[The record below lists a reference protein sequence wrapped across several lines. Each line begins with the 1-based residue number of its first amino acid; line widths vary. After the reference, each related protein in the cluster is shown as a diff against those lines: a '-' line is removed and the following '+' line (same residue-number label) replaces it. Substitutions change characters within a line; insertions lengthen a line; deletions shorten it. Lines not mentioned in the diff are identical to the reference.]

1 MKLKYTCMMLPL
13 LAAAFL
19 STGCTSTRK
28 VGQIGDVDIYRA
40 TARGVFSPSSTTLI
54 AAPASGAKNVDDLQ
68 VLSAA
73 HGPGFVPAVAQA
85 GGIAAGAAL
94 LRPSRNS
101 VNSASSANA
110 SGVATATAT
119 ATGNGGSSTGGQFVP
134 PGHINNPSENH

>member
-1 MKLKYTCMMLPL
+1 MKLKYTCMLLSL
-13 LAAAFL
+13 LAGLL
-19 STGCTSTRK
+19 SACSSVRP
-28 VGQIGDVDIYRA
+28 VGKIGDVDIYRA

-54 AAPASGAKNVDDLQ
+54 AAPARGAKSVDDLQ

-101 VNSASSANA
+101 VNSATSATSA
-110 SGVATATAT
+110 STATST